1 MKTTVRFDHIYLGR
15 NEKGYDEFSCE
26 INDTKLS
33 RKVGFCKYY
42 RTDPVGDSCFTE
54 YIQIQEEFQRKGYA
68 TATVKELQRM
78 YRLEWDYRFTAD
90 GREWF
95 NALINRKIVNN
106 STYV

>member
-1 MKTTVRFDHIYLGR
+1 MNLRFDHAYLGT
-15 NEKGYDEFSCE
+15 NEKGYDEYSCE
-26 INDTKLS
+26 INDTKLF

-42 RTDPVGDSCFTE
+42 RMDPVGDSCFIE
-54 YIQIQEEFQRKGYA
+54 YIQIFEEFQRKGYA

-78 YRLEWDYRFTAD
+78 YRLDWDYRFTAE

-95 NALINRKIVNN
+95 NALIKQKIVKN